1 MGGMGPALVT
11 EDKEAG
17 VTEDKDL
24 GIRLTDL
31 RGSTPTFSLSPKT
44 RAMLLLNI
52 STKHPQ

>member
-1 MGGMGPALVT
+1 MGPALVT